1 MKKNLIKTLL
11 FWVLLQT
18 QLFASDYEWSALS
31 SKAEVYTNEAIHLRY
46 TCSFSDEAELY
57 AIEFDPTQENENLT
71 IKLLSKDE
79 KIVEG
84 KKISKYEFVAFAH
97 RAGIQEF
104 AFDVQMKK
112 TNKDSIENT
121 VIGRDNGHYAEYE
134 TKIIKQKELT
144 LSVHEHNSTLVGAL
158 AMEIK
163 KDTPNIKAYT
173 PYHMQITL
181 SGKANF
187 DAIKPFVFEI
197 EGVKILSEEP
207 QKNIKLTKEGYEGVW
222 SQKFVFIATKD
233 FTIPQ
238 MTLAY
243 FDPINA
249 VEKKLSFEQTQV
261 EVVAP
266 AFKQEELLDEVEDS
280 FVFEKEYL
288 YYLLTFI
295 AGFLFAKIKIKL
307 HKENK
312 TQKDIF
318 HERVKNAASLDA
330 LCMIL
335 ALEDAQKYESLILK
349 IETKE
354 LTSLKQTKTLIIKG
368 TL

>member
-1 MKKNLIKTLL
+1 MKKNLIKAVL

-18 QLFASDYEWSALS
+18 QLFSSGYEWSAS
-31 SKAEVYTNEAIHLRY
+31 VSKSEAYVNEAIHLQYICR
-46 TCSFSDEAELY
+46 FQDRAELY
-57 AIEFDPTQENENLT
+57 AIEFDPISDDALYT
-71 IKLLSKDE
+71 IQLLSKDE
-79 KIVEG
+79 KIEDG
-84 KKISKYEFVAFAH
+84 KKISTYDFIAH
-97 RAGIQEF
+97 IHQSGVTQF
-104 AFDVQMKK
+104 NFDVAMKK

-121 VIGRDNGHYAEYE
+121 VIGRDNGAYAEYE

-144 LSVHEHNSTLVGAL
+144 VTVHEHNSTLVGEL
-158 AMEIK
+158 VMEVK
-163 KDTPNIKAYT
+163 KDTPDIKAYS
-173 PYHMQITL
+173 PYHMQIIL

-187 DAIKPFVFEI
+187 DLIKAFEFEI

-222 SQKFVFIATKD
+222 SQKFVFVATKD
-233 FTIPQ
+233 FTIPKL
-238 MTLAY
+238 TIVY
-243 FDPINA
+243 FDAKNA
-249 VEKKLSFEQTQV
+249 AIKELFHEQTAV
-261 EVVAP
+261 SVLAS
-266 AFKQEELLDEVEDS
+266 AFKQEELLDEIPES

-312 TQKDIF
+312 TPKDIL
-318 HERVKNAASLDA
+318 HERIKNAASLDA

-335 ALEDAQKYESLILK
+335 ALEDAKKYESLILK

-354 LTSLKQTKTLIIKG
+354 FTSLQEAKRLIIKG